1 MQDDPD
7 IKGSID
13 FVFIDADKS
22 NYLNYYE
29 LTLNLLRKNGIILFD
44 NVLWDGAVADRSFQD
59 EDTVALRKLNEF
71 LLQDDRVDISMIAIG
86 DGLTIA
92 RKKLDG

>member
-1 MQDDPD
+1 MQDDPV
-7 IKGSID
+7 IRGSID

-44 NVLWDGAVADRSFQD
+44 NVLWDGAVADQSFQD
-59 EDTVALRKLNEF
+59 EDTFALRNLNEF
-71 LLQDDRVDISMIAIG
+71 LLQDDRVDITMIAIG

-92 RKKLDG
+92 RKKT